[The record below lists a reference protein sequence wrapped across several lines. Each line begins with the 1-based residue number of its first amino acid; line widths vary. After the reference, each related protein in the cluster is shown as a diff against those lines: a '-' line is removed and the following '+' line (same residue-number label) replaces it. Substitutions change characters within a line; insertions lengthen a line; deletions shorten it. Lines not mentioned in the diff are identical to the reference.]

1 VIEGQLI
8 SSALPYLLPPR
19 MMRSQQQAHKTS
31 KGENMKSLNPE
42 HDCKQRVSLAK
53 RIRRTVLIA
62 VAVMQLGL
70 YVPAIAAEDTE
81 NSGLRFNHA
90 EYMKATAAGQKKV
103 EPALKG
109 DLCFDTAGKKIEFLS
124 GEGAPAFSIDYGAVK
139 SLLYEQANK
148 PRYTEAVLISP
159 LFLLSHSKKHFLT
172 IQYTDSAGA
181 GQFVIVHL
189 DKKNAQQAIAAAE
202 SQTGKTVDRVEE
214 K

>member
-1 VIEGQLI
+1 
-8 SSALPYLLPPR
+8 
-19 MMRSQQQAHKTS
+19 
-31 KGENMKSLNPE
+31 MKPLNPE
-42 HDCKQRVSLAK
+42 HRWTQGVSVAK
-53 RIRRTVLIA
+53 RIRGTFLIA
-62 VAVMQLGL
+62 VVTIQLGAH
-70 YVPAIAAEDTE
+70 VPAFAADDTE

-90 EYMKATAAGQKKV
+90 EYMKATAAGQKKA

-109 DLCFDTAGKKIEFLS
+109 DLCFNTAVKKIEFRS
-124 GEGAPAFSIDYGAVK
+124 GEGAPAFSIDYAAVK

-159 LFLLSHSKKHFLT
+159 LFLLAHSKKHFLT

-189 DKKNAQQAIAAAE
+189 DKKNAQHAVAAAE
-202 SQTGKTVDRVEE
+202 SQTGKMVDRVEE

>member
-1 VIEGQLI
+1 MKPQNTEHGSTQGV
-8 SSALPYLLPPR
+8 SA
-19 MMRSQQQAHKTS
+19 
-31 KGENMKSLNPE
+31 
-42 HDCKQRVSLAK
+42 AK
-53 RIRRTVLIA
+53 RIRRTALVAAVVL
-62 VAVMQLGL
+62 QLGA
-70 YVPAIAAEDTE
+70 YIPAFAAEDAE

-109 DLCFDTAGKKIEFLS
+109 DLCSDTAGKKIEFRS
-124 GEGAPAFSIDYGAVK
+124 GEGAPAFSIDYGAIK

>member
-1 VIEGQLI
+1 L
-8 SSALPYLLPPR
+8 
-19 MMRSQQQAHKTS
+19 
-31 KGENMKSLNPE
+31 KGENMTPQNTE
-42 HDCKQRVSLAK
+42 HGWTQRVSAAK
-53 RIRRTVLIA
+53 RVRRTVLIA
-62 VAVMQLGL
+62 AVVMQLGL
-70 YVPAIAAEDTE
+70 YVPAFAAEEGE

-90 EYMKATAAGQKKV
+90 EYMKATAAGQKKA

-109 DLCFDTAGKKIEFLS
+109 DLCFDTAGKKIKFRS
-124 GEGAPAFSIDYGAVK
+124 GDGAPAFSIDYGSVK
-139 SLLYEQANK
+139 TLLYEQAGK

>member
-1 VIEGQLI
+1 
-8 SSALPYLLPPR
+8 
-19 MMRSQQQAHKTS
+19 
-31 KGENMKSLNPE
+31 MKPHNTE
-42 HDCKQRVSLAK
+42 HRWTLGVSVAK
-53 RIRRTVLIA
+53 RIRRPVLIA
-62 VAVMQLGL
+62 VVVMQLGL
-70 YVPAIAAEDTE
+70 YVPAFAAEDAE

-90 EYMKATAAGQKKV
+90 EYMKATAGGQKKA
-103 EPALKG
+103 EAALKG
-109 DLCFDTAGKKIEFLS
+109 DLCFNAAGKKIEFRS
-124 GEGAPAFSIDYGAVK
+124 GEGAPAFSIDYAAVK

-172 IQYTDSAGA
+172 IQYTDSVGA